1 MAPHNDTISRRSF
14 LRRTSAGVSGLL
26 IASSLPLPLK
36 GAEKSGSAEG
46 TDRTEAYSDTWLSD
60 SVPTPPQRLS
70 RIVHTL
76 ADTGFSGKWG
86 RELKDPDWDF
96 SEVSE
101 AGVDAQILY
110 GRAALSVARNAPLR
124 FFPGE
129 LLVGSATLLPSALH
143 KIPCMGETS
152 STSHTTLGFER
163 ALKMGYKGL
172 REEVEARI
180 ARGGLDSEGENLLQG
195 MLMCIEA
202 AGIWNDRYIA
212 ALEGML
218 DGASKEDAERYQEQ
232 IRILR
237 RVPENPPADF
247 REAVQML
254 WSMYSFHRLMG
265 NWSGL
270 GRVDR
275 MLGGYLEEDLRNGSI
290 TLDEAREL
298 VAHFWVKGTEWI
310 GIHGG
315 SGDAQFYQNV
325 ILGGIDRDGR
335 EVTNELTYL
344 ILDVV
349 EELHISDYPIAVR
362 LGDKTPQKL
371 FRRIA
376 EVQRY
381 GGGIV
386 SVYNEN
392 VVIKALT
399 DFGYP
404 TSEAREYTNDG
415 CWECII
421 PGKTAFIYW
430 PNDMVPVLSSTLTSA
445 PDGDAPEKDF
455 ETFYARFRSNLA
467 ADIKI
472 RQDGLD
478 GSWKTPWVPCALASL
493 FTEGCV
499 EKGRCYYNGGPLYT
513 VNGIHYGGVSD
524 VANSLLVIKKLVFEE
539 KYLTLEEL
547 TDILRNNWEGN
558 EGLRRLVQSRFTFY
572 GNDDMEADGMMCRVF
587 NDYSSIVGEVKDR
600 AGVKRPCGISTFGRE
615 IDWRMERLAMAQG
628 SRRGDILAINCS
640 PTPGSDR
647 KGPSAALN
655 SYCKMDFTKAP
666 NGATLELKLLPQ
678 SVKGDNG
685 VRALV
690 GMAKTVLEKGG
701 FYMHI
706 DVVDSATLID
716 AQRHPER
723 YPNLPVRVAGWSAR
737 FTTLCKEWQDMI
749 IQRTQQIV

>member
-1 MAPHNDTISRRSF
+1 MDGESICY
-14 LRRTSAGVSGLL
+14 
-26 IASSLPLPLK
+26 IC
-36 GAEKSGSAEG
+36 
-46 TDRTEAYSDTWLSD
+46 
-60 SVPTPPQRLS
+60 
-70 RIVHTL
+70 
-76 ADTGFSGKWG
+76 TGCC
-86 RELKDPDWDF
+86 
-96 SEVSE
+96 
-101 AGVDAQILY
+101 A
-110 GRAALSVARNAPLR
+110 
-124 FFPGE
+124 
-129 LLVGSATLLPSALH
+129 
-143 KIPCMGETS
+143 
-152 STSHTTLGFER
+152 
-163 ALKMGYKGL
+163 
-172 REEVEARI
+172 
-180 ARGGLDSEGENLLQG
+180 
-195 MLMCIEA
+195 
-202 AGIWNDRYIA
+202 
-212 ALEGML
+212 
-218 DGASKEDAERYQEQ
+218 
-232 IRILR
+232 
-237 RVPENPPADF
+237 
-247 REAVQML
+247 
-254 WSMYSFHRLMG
+254 
-265 NWSGL
+265 
-270 GRVDR
+270 
-275 MLGGYLEEDLRNGSI
+275 GYLEEDLRNGSI

-478 GSWKTPWVPCALASL
+478 GSWKTPWAPCALASL

-572 GNDDMEADGMMCRVF
+572 GNDDMEADGMMCRAAVKIPKGQEGDHSVPSSRQFQKRKTGSGGDPFPRAVF
-587 NDYSSIVGEVKDR
+587 CRNRRIQKSPQTICWVLWMIMSCHSLQRV
-600 AGVKRPCGISTFGRE
+600 VKRADHPATRTGRFG
-615 IDWRMERLAMAQG
+615 
-628 SRRGDILAINCS
+628 
-640 PTPGSDR
+640 
-647 KGPSAALN
+647 
-655 SYCKMDFTKAP
+655 
-666 NGATLELKLLPQ
+666 
-678 SVKGDNG
+678 
-685 VRALV
+685 
-690 GMAKTVLEKGG
+690 
-701 FYMHI
+701 
-706 DVVDSATLID
+706 
-716 AQRHPER
+716 
-723 YPNLPVRVAGWSAR
+723 
-737 FTTLCKEWQDMI
+737 
-749 IQRTQQIV
+749 